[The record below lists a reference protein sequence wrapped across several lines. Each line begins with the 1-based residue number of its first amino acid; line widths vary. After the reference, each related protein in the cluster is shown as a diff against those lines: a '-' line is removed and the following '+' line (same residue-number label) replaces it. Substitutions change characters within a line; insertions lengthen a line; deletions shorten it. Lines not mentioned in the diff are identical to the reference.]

1 MSIQLK
7 TNSNIKWSFIESISL
22 KIVAFLLSIILAR
35 LLEPKIFGVLA
46 IVNVFYLL
54 VNIFVDGGLRQALI
68 QKKDASETDYS
79 TVFWLNLILSLILYW
94 CLFVSAPYIE
104 DYYKFESLSYYIR
117 LQSIVLIIDSFSI
130 VQIAKATKQLNLK
143 KITTARIPASLI
155 SFLLGIGLAY
165 LGYGV
170 LSLIWQ
176 QILYACIYVFLLII
190 NIKYKPQFLFDKKV
204 MIELY
209 KYGLRVLGISF
220 ISRFYLQGLN
230 LLFGKFYSPAILGLY
245 TKGNSLQKT
254 PIEILST
261 SITKGIYPTMVAY
274 QDDDSFLGKIL
285 IKNLK
290 VTLALVAIVN
300 CIIFF
305 EAETVVSFLLGKQ
318 WLNMVPY
325 LKILA
330 ISGLVF
336 PIASQCQN
344 VFMAKNKLNLFIKIE
359 IVSKVVVLALIFFL
373 INFYNFKIILIT
385 ITVVFFLTSIGYIML
400 ICLLLNLNTF
410 KTINNIYSIILVHIT
425 IGVII
430 YYGLSLLI
438 ISPFFN
444 LILFCLFFS
453 TSTMFFYYK
462 LHKPWL
468 VEIFYSIKKIF
479 KPTK

>member
-1 MSIQLK
+1 MSIQLQ

-46 IVNVFYLL
+46 IVNVFYLM

-68 QKKDASETDYS
+68 QKKDATEIDYS
-79 TVFWLNLILSLILYW
+79 TVFWLNLALSIILYG
-94 CLFVSAPYIE
+94 CLFISAPYIE
-104 DYYKFESLSYYIR
+104 NYYQFENLSYYIR

-165 LGYGV
+165 LDYGV
-170 LSLIWQ
+170 LALIWQ
-176 QILYACIYVFLLII
+176 QIIYACIYVLLLIT
-190 NIKYKPQFLFDKKV
+190 NIKYKPQLLFNKEV

-220 ISRFYLQGLN
+220 ISRFYVQGLN
-230 LLFGKFYSPAILGLY
+230 LLFGKFYSPALLGLY

-254 PIEILST
+254 PVEILST

-274 QDDDSFLGKIL
+274 QDDDTFLGDL
-285 IKNLK
+285 LVKNLK

-300 CIIFF
+300 CILFF
-305 EAETVVSFLLGKQ
+305 EAKIVVSLLLGKQ
-318 WLNMVPY
+318 WLSMVPY
-325 LKILA
+325 LQILC
-330 ISGLVF
+330 ISGLFF

-344 VFMAKNKLNLFIKIE
+344 IFMAKNKLNIFIKIE
-359 IVSKVVVLALIFFL
+359 VVSKVLVLALIFFL
-373 INFYNFKIILIT
+373 INFYSFKIILIT
-385 ITVVFFLTSIGYIML
+385 IAGVFFITSLGYIILTSS
-400 ICLLLNLNTF
+400 LLNLKIVRTVF
-410 KTINNIYSIILVHIT
+410 DIYRIIMVHFV
-425 IGVII
+425 IGAII
-430 YYGLSLLI
+430 YYVLSLLI
-438 ISPFFN
+438 VHSF
-444 LILFCLFFS
+444 LTLALFCMLF
-453 TSTMFFYYK
+453 TVSTMSFYYQ

-468 VEIFYSIKKIF
+468 VELFNSIKKIF
-479 KPTK
+479 